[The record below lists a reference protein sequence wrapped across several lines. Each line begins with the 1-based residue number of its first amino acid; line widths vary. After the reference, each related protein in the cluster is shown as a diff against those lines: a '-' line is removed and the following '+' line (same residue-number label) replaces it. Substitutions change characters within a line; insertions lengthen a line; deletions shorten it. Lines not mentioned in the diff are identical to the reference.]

1 MGKKILVREKKIG
14 NNAKKLRQ
22 KGRYLR
28 KYELLGFDQ
37 VS

>member
-1 MGKKILVREKKIG
+1 MEKKILVREKIG

-28 KYELLGFDQ
+28 KYELLGLDHI
-37 VS
+37 S